1 MKHVDVKSST
11 YINSSKLYVPNWY
24 EEVFAIKK
32 VKSTVPWTYIISDL
46 KGEELARTFYE
57 KELQKSNQKE
67 FRVEKIIKRKGN
79 KLYVKLYVKRKAT
92 IVLLTRHSINK

>member
-67 FRVEKIIKRKGN
+67 FRVKK
-79 KLYVKLYVKRKAT
+79 
-92 IVLLTRHSINK
+92 